1 MIEFSDQTTVE
12 GVQDVVGELGNRVS
26 RIGET
31 RDTCDQGEASGD
43 VVDTHAEREERA
55 DRHVPSLR
63 FDPRQRPGVRRG
75 HTASMVIVTL
85 PQLRLSATAPSGP
98 YVRVVGVS
106 GDTSHRHLHADAE
119 LQYLTDILPVVLP
132 PTAADSFT
140 RVPDPRDPSRAI
152 VFIGLGSGVST
163 DSLRQAG
170 GAAVRKLAGSNAV
183 DFSLGLDDPELVAA
197 LGEGALLGAYTFTD
211 YKGDTSKLLKPVS
224 KIHITSTATLS
235 KSLID
240 SLRQRAE
247 AVALIKDLVNTP
259 GNDLY
264 PETLVQRVRASVSS
278 LPVTVTVWDEKK
290 LARDGFGGILGVGQ
304 GSSRP
309 PRLMKLTY
317 RPAGAK
323 KHVSLV
329 GKGIT
334 FDTGGL
340 SLKTPTGMV
349 GMKYDMTGA
358 ATVAAVIRAIAQ
370 AGMKIR
376 VTAWLAIAENMPSGV
391 ATRPNDVLT
400 MRGGTTVEVLN
411 TDAEGRLVLADAL
424 VAASAEHPDV
434 VIDVATLTGAA
445 TVALGTRHVGAMGSP
460 EEISRLVEVAKE
472 CGENIWH
479 MPIPDESRAILAS
492 DIADIANAKPGNTAG
507 GMLVG
512 AAFLREFVG
521 TTSSAAQAPRLPWIH
536 LDIASTANNPGSPYG
551 FTGSGPTGT
560 TARSLI
566 SFAEALARK

>member
-1 MIEFSDQTTVE
+1 M
-12 GVQDVVGELGNRVS
+12 
-26 RIGET
+26 
-31 RDTCDQGEASGD
+31 
-43 VVDTHAEREERA
+43 
-55 DRHVPSLR
+55 
-63 FDPRQRPGVRRG
+63 
-75 HTASMVIVTL
+75 TL
-85 PQLRLSATAPSGP
+85 PQLRLSATAPSGTS
-98 YVRVVGVS
+98 VRVVGVS
-106 GDTSHRHLHADAE
+106 GDSTHRHLHADAS
-119 LQYLTDILPVVLP
+119 LQYLTEVLPVVLP
-132 PTAADSFT
+132 STAVDSLT
-140 RVPDPRDPSRAI
+140 RIPDPRDASRAI
-152 VFIGLGSGVST
+152 VFVGLGSGVTAHSVR
-163 DSLRQAG
+163 LAAG
-170 GAAVRKLAGSNAV
+170 SAVRKLAGSGAV
-183 DFSLGLDDPELVAA
+183 DFSLGLDDSDVVAA
-197 LGEGALLGAYTFTD
+197 LAEGAFLGAYTFTA
-211 YKGDTSKLLKPVS
+211 YKRDTSKILKPVS
-224 KIHITSTATLS
+224 SVHVTTAAKLS
-235 KSLID
+235 KARVD

-259 GNDLY
+259 ANDLY
-264 PETLVQRVRASVSS
+264 PETLVERVRKSVAS
-278 LPVTVTVWDEKK
+278 LPITVAVWDEKK

-304 GSSRP
+304 GSHRP
-309 PRLMKLTY
+309 PRLMKLSY

-323 KHVSLV
+323 KHLSLV

-370 AGMKIR
+370 AGLAIR
-376 VTAWLAIAENMPSGV
+376 VTAWLAIAENMPSGF

-400 MRGGTTVEVLN
+400 MHGGTTVEVLN

-424 VAASAEHPDV
+424 VAASAERPDM

-460 EEISRLVEVAKE
+460 EEISRLAEVATE
-472 CGENIWH
+472 CGENIWP

-521 TTSSAAQAPRLPWIH
+521 TTSSAPQAPRLPWIH
-536 LDIASTANNPGSPYG
+536 LDIASTANNAGSAYG